1 MDSRGSLLE
10 RARAASGAQGELLPV
25 ERVPVPVSPR
35 DASDHT
41 AARLFRDR
49 PSDYVKIVE
58 ALSEGMPVSR
68 VARLFGVGIG
78 TIYQIKRREMPEV
91 ERGKQAAADKFSDLA
106 DAATDAALE
115 RLDDPDERAKIP
127 FSQLGIVA
135 GIATDK
141 SQLLQGGAT
150 ARVEISRQDGS
161 DYERLIAEAV
171 DADFRMVTDLE
182 GCRAGQRR
190 GDDAGAAGA
199 SGATGPDTV
208 QDAGRIDHA
217 SDVPRDCLSGGYSR
231 KLLEDNGCA
240 DGVPSGVSDDEP
252 GSEPIDRET
261 G

>member
-1 MDSRGSLLE
+1 MDNSGSLLA
-10 RARAASGAQGELLPV
+10 RARAAAGAQGELLPV
-25 ERVPVPVSPR
+25 ERVPVPLSPR

-58 ALSEGMPVSR
+58 TLSEGLPVSR

-78 TIYQIKRREMPEV
+78 TIYHIRRLEMPEA
-91 ERGKQAAADKFSDLA
+91 ERLKQSAADKFADLA

-115 RLDDPDERAKIP
+115 RLDDPEERSKIP

-141 SQLLQGGAT
+141 SQLLHGGAT
-150 ARVEISRQDGS
+150 TRVEIARNDGS

-171 DADFRMVTDLE
+171 DADFIMATDFC
-182 GCRAGQRR
+182 GRGTGQRI
-190 GDDAGAAGA
+190 GDDSGAD
-199 SGATGPDTV
+199 GATGPD
-208 QDAGRIDHA
+208 AGRLEQSADG
-217 SDVPRDCLSGGYSR
+217 PLDCLSGVSVR
-231 KLLEDNGCA
+231 KSLGDNGSA
-240 DGVPSGVSDDEP
+240 DCVPSGVSDDEP
-252 GSEPIDRET
+252 GSEPIDRVT